1 MLTDDQVEVSLCR
14 VDKVASQFL
23 AGLKRRTWKS
33 VASTRSQ
40 TGLRPA
46 DNAGQSFAGWSR
58 GVPLS
63 SSAVVPAS
71 GEDVPAQSGA
81 GLGVEDW
88 KRPFGFRPGFGRAGA
103 S

>member
-1 MLTDDQVEVSLCR
+1 MLADAQVEVSARL
-14 VDKVASQFL
+14 V
-23 AGLKRRTWKS
+23 
-33 VASTRSQ
+33 
-40 TGLRPA
+40 

-71 GEDVPAQSGA
+71 GEDDPAQSGA
-81 GLGVEDW
+81 EPGAVEDW

-103 S
+103 G